1 MAGSFSYSLA
11 RLINILFEI
20 YIIIIIIRSVLSWM
34 GNMPHHPL
42 VMILRRLTDPVF
54 RFVHRVFPYTVIG
67 GIDFSPIL
75 IVVALMLISNLI
87 TNLLLGSPGSQMV
100 PVV

>member
-42 VMILRRLTDPVF
+42 VIILRRLTDPVF
-54 RFVHRVFPYTVIG
+54 RFVHRVFPYAIIG

-75 IVVALMLISNLI
+75 IVIVLMLINNLI
-87 TNLLLGSPGSQMV
+87 TSLLLGTPSQMV
-100 PVV
+100 PVG